1 MAHEDTGTEELTDLG
16 KHLANLPVDARLGK
30 LILLGS
36 AFGPEVIFAYARA
49 YSYQHSFTRL
59 PVPFPPL
66 LRLPIGA
73 VPSVCLTTWHVL
85 PSSALRIQCRP
96 PSLASLLSSLP
107 LIPLVYPLRARLNPQ
122 LPHRQQTCP

>member
-59 PVPFPPL
+59 PAPFPPL
-66 LRLPIGA
+66 LILQIGA
-73 VPSVCLTTWHVL
+73 VPSVCVTTWRVL
-85 PSSALRIQCRP
+85 PSSTLRYQM
-96 PSLASLLSSLP
+96 PSSLPRLSSLLSLP
-107 LIPLVYPLRARLNPQ
+107 YSSG
-122 LPHRQQTCP
+122 LPRYAHV